1 MNKEKLKMKRKQTK
15 PYIEWLV
22 KLNPSSAADVL
33 EEALHTSAVVLPPE
47 STDDAWWEGLF
58 LQIDLGDIVAEV
70 SRNEQPHTVHPQ
82 HRRAVQS
89 VAALAVVGVWRLS
102 YLIESLNLRRAYPIN
117 IATAMFRYALDES
130 TPIGAA
136 IFAIDSL
143 RPLCQSNVFESAL
156 KRAVEEMEVSGF
168 PEDICAIF
176 DDRTLSEDELGFGY
190 YRATSIPSGASEL
203 YLQVELEGR
212 REFFNRTNGWL

>member
-1 MNKEKLKMKRKQTK
+1 MNKKELKLKRKQTK

-33 EEALHTSAVVLPPE
+33 EEALHASTVVLPPE

-89 VAALAVVGVWRLS
+89 VAALAIVDVWRLT
-102 YLIESLNLRRAYPIN
+102 YLVESLSLRRAYPIN
-117 IATAMFRYALDES
+117 LATAMFRYAFNES
-130 TPIGAA
+130 TPIDGAT
-136 IFAIDSL
+136 FAVDSL

-156 KRAVEEMEVSGF
+156 KRAVEEMGVSGI
-168 PEDICAIF
+168 PEDIRAIF
-176 DDRTLSEDELGFGY
+176 DDRTLSEEDLGFGY
-190 YRATSIPSGASEL
+190 YRAVSIPSGASDL
-203 YLQVELEGR
+203 YFQIELEGR